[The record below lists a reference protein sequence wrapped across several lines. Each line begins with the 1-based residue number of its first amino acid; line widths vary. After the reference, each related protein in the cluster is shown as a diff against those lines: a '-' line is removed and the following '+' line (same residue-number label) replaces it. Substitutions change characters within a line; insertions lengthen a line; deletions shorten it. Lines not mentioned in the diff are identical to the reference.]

1 MKKSGK
7 VMTWMTVM
15 AMSASICAC
24 DLIIPGNT
32 EPSSDIE
39 SDVSTSSE
47 STPDTVELTMFA
59 AMRGSEKNEDNDIME
74 LIAEK
79 TGVRVKETW
88 LPENKDPSEAINKL
102 IKSSDGLPDL
112 INGGDGSVTLY
123 ENDFLVAWDEYLEK
137 YPNLKEMYTDAE
149 WDKFRMEDGHIYW
162 ANVFGN
168 HYQKD
173 TATEHNGYA
182 FWIQVRVLEE
192 YGYPEIKTLDEYFDI
207 LERYAADH
215 PELPNGTAVIP
226 YTCLCEDWKYY
237 CLESAPQ
244 YLDGYPNNGNCI
256 VNIDD
261 GIMNPKVIDY
271 NTTPT
276 AERYFRK
283 LNEEYQKGVID
294 QDFATMTYDEYIAEL
309 STGRVLGMADQYWDF
324 AYSVAGPFAEPRI
337 YEDGSTYTLT
347 ELGCDYVPLGLTIDP
362 GMTNQYY
369 TYGDEINQSYG
380 IAVTTSCEDPDLAFA
395 FLNALLDQD
404 IHDLRF
410 WGIEGVDYLVDE
422 TTGLYY
428 RTEEMRVNWADP
440 DYLATHTCE
449 YSYMPQWLGMSR
461 DGINRMQPLEQ
472 PSEYLATLPEPVS
485 RCLSAY
491 GANNY
496 IDMLGSEEIYEDD
509 MPWYSTW
516 SWSDNIGTAATPGGI
531 AWKEMGDA
539 KHKWLPEV
547 VMSDDFDAT
556 WAEYME
562 EYNAADPQA
571 FIDETQADVND
582 RLEHAVERGWTPG

>member
-1 MKKSGK
+1 
-7 VMTWMTVM
+7 MTWMTVM

-47 STPDTVELTMFA
+47 STTDTVELTMFA

-123 ENDFLVAWDEYLEK
+123 QNDFLVAWDEYLEK

-496 IDMLGSEEIYEDD
+496 VDMLGSEEIYEDD

-516 SWSDNIGTAATPGGI
+516 SWSDNMGTATPGGI

>member
-1 MKKSGK
+1 MRKSGK

-102 IKSSDGLPDL
+102 KKSSDGLPDL
-112 INGGDGSVTLY
+112 IDGGDGSVTLY
-123 ENDFLVAWDEYLEK
+123 ENGFLVAWDEYLEK

-173 TATEHNGYA
+173 TATVHNGYA

-440 DYLATHTCE
+440 DYLAAHTCE

-496 IDMLGSEEIYEDD
+496 VDMLGSEEIYEDD

-516 SWSDNIGTAATPGGI
+516 SWSDNIGTATPGGI